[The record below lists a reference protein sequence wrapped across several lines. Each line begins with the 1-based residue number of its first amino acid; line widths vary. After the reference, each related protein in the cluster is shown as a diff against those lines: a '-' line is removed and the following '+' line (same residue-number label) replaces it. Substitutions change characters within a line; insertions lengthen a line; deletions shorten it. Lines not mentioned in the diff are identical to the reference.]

1 MSFEEFNP
9 CAGCSSHYISQNTGS
24 NGCFNGVAWIG
35 ADPTQRPPC
44 HSPSDD
50 NELAIF
56 DDSTLFHVKATSSID
71 MTVRE
76 MPGGIIHLMNC
87 TTGRD
92 GTSSESQPVIIQL
105 ANIPEFLEMLLAIIS
120 NEDMGAHALNS
131 DPSVLKEIE
140 QTVFD
145 QAELINEEENVTS
158 DRELITVLTKAVAAD
173 TGKKGIATQAAALL
187 VAATLLSR
195 GKPKKAV

>member
-1 MSFEEFNP
+1 
-9 CAGCSSHYISQNTGS
+9 
-24 NGCFNGVAWIG
+24 
-35 ADPTQRPPC
+35 
-44 HSPSDD
+44 
-50 NELAIF
+50 
-56 DDSTLFHVKATSSID
+56 
-71 MTVRE
+71 
-76 MPGGIIHLMNC
+76 MNC

>member
-1 MSFEEFNP
+1 MDWSR
-9 CAGCSSHYISQNTGS
+9 S
-24 NGCFNGVAWIG
+24 
-35 ADPTQRPPC
+35 DPTPALPQ
-44 HSPSDD
+44 SSDD

-92 GTSSESQPVIIQL
+92 GTSSESQPVIIAF

-131 DPSVLKEIE
+131 D
-140 QTVFD
+140 Q
-145 QAELINEEENVTS
+145 
-158 DRELITVLTKAVAAD
+158 R
-173 TGKKGIATQAAALL
+173 TQ
-187 VAATLLSR
+187 R
-195 GKPKKAV
+195 N